1 MAVMLNLCVAC
12 PTHVETF
19 AEKGKIVCVHDS
31 QVSVGIHITPQPLGP
46 RVCPGV
52 KTSLTSTS
60 GQQKNT
66 HRPFYTHDQTEC
78 FENILLIHYAFR
90 ECHILLGTEVKCYLS
105 YKSNHLNVF

>member
-1 MAVMLNLCVAC
+1 MCGHSRYPAYATPQIHLKYMAVMLNLCVAC

-60 GQQKNT
+60 GQQNNT
-66 HRPFYTHDQTEC
+66 HRPFYTHTCMTRQ
-78 FENILLIHYAFR
+78 
-90 ECHILLGTEVKCYLS
+90 
-105 YKSNHLNVF
+105 NVLKTYY